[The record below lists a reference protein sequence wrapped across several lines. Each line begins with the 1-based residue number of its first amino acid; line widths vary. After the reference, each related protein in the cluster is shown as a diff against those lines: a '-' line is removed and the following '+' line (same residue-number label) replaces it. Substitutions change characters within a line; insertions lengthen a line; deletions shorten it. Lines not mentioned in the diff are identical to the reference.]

1 MATVDDVGGGAVG
14 PATDGADGSVVRE
27 TGLAL
32 VHQGEQI
39 VAPQNARASIERSSD
54 GLVVNYYFPIE
65 IIIAGSLPEAERE
78 AIEARVWEILSD
90 AIQRVVA

>member
-1 MATVDDVGGGAVG
+1 MADIDDVGRVAEG
-14 PATDGADGSVVRE
+14 PSADTAEGSVVRE
-27 TGLAL
+27 TGMAL

-39 VAPQNARASIERSSD
+39 VAPQNARATIERGAD

-65 IIIAGSLPEAERE
+65 IVIAGSLPESERE
-78 AIEARVWEILSD
+78 AIEARVWTSLSD